1 MALPSDD
8 AGESEKGVGALN
20 NSTIVSRIGD
30 ISRIGNV
37 RWLMVVLAFIVAAV
51 SYLDRSNISIAAPI
65 LKADLALSD
74 RQLGLV
80 FSAFV
85 FGYALTQ
92 PIAGR
97 LADKFGPYKVITIG
111 ILWWSVLTA
120 ATAMIPSTFAGA
132 FATLLI
138 VRCVLGIGESV
149 IFPASNRLVANWV
162 PSHERGLAN
171 GIIFAGVGV
180 GAGIAPPLITTIM
193 LAHDWR
199 AAFWVSAA
207 IGLVAMLV
215 WVLLARDRPEKHFLV
230 RSPELAHIKAD
241 QAVAEKRG
249 PAVVAPW
256 RTIITDRQVALLTLA
271 YFCFGYVA
279 YIFFT
284 WFFTYLS
291 TVRGL
296 DLKASGIYA
305 MLPFIAMAIASP
317 LSGYVSD
324 KLVVRYGRR
333 IGRCGPAAL
342 GMALAAVF
350 VALATQVQ
358 DARLAAAVL
367 ALGSGGLYLSQSAFW
382 TLSADIGRESAGSVS
397 GLMNMGNQIGGVCVA
412 AITPILAESFG
423 WSGSFM
429 FAAGAALIGAVT
441 WLFIDPNTSLRSADV
456 ADG

>member
-1 MALPSDD
+1 MTEA
-8 AGESEKGVGALN
+8 AIVEQTGR
-20 NSTIVSRIGD
+20 STAR
-30 ISRIGNV
+30 GNI
-37 RWLMVVLAFIVAAV
+37 RWLMVILAFAVAAV

-65 LKADLALSD
+65 LKADLSLSD

-97 LADKFGPYKVITIG
+97 LADRFGPFSVIAVG
-111 ILWWSVLTA
+111 ITWWSVLTA
-120 ATAMIPSTFAGA
+120 VTAFIPSTFSGA
-132 FATLLI
+132 FATLLV
-138 VRCVLGIGESV
+138 VRCILGIGESV
-149 IFPASNRLVANWV
+149 IFPASNRLVANWI
-162 PSHERGLAN
+162 PSSERGLAN
-171 GIIFAGVGV
+171 GLIFAGVGV

-193 LAHDWR
+193 LSHDWR
-199 AAFWVSAA
+199 AAFIASAA
-207 IGLVAMLV
+207 IGVVVLSV
-215 WVLLARDRPEKHFLV
+215 WLLLARDKPESHSLI
-230 RSPELAHIKAD
+230 RQPELDYINAD
-241 QAVAEKRG
+241 KAVATKAG
-249 PAVVAPW
+249 TVIAAPW
-256 RTIITDRQVALLTLA
+256 RTIILDKQVALLTLA

-291 TVRGL
+291 SVRGL
-296 DLKASGIYA
+296 DLKSSGMYGI
-305 MLPFIAMAIASP
+305 LPFIAMAIASP

-324 KLVVRYGRR
+324 KLSVRYGRR

-350 VALATQVQ
+350 VALATQVA
-358 DARLAAAVL
+358 DARLAAVVL

-397 GLMNMGNQIGGVCVA
+397 GLMNMGNQIGGICVA
-412 AITPILAESFG
+412 AITPILAEYFG

-429 FAAGAALIGAVT
+429 FAAAAALMGAVT
-441 WLFIDPNTSLRSADV
+441 WLFIDPNTSLKRT
-456 ADG
+456 